1 MSPRNG
7 ATMGLEVR
15 PSIRPRTSPSAPSAN
30 VEVMEWMPP
39 PDGIAMC
46 QGGDVCRI
54 PRNEE
59 GIYERS

>member
-1 MSPRNG
+1 MSIEIR
-7 ATMGLEVR
+7 AVVRSRASLE
-15 PSIRPRTSPSAPSAN
+15 APSDDFA
-30 VEVMEWMPP
+30 VMEWMPP